1 MPDRAMTA
9 YVARKQLSDM
19 LNGDADFVALRMEKN
34 KPDDVVF
41 YANTQRLPDDVVNIL
56 QESYA
61 NVVDMGVRL
70 RIKEIIQKYS

>member
-19 LNGDADFVALRMEKN
+19 LHGDADFVALRMDKHN
-34 KPDDVVF
+34 PDDVAF
-41 YANTQRLPDDVVNIL
+41 HANTNKLPDDVIQML
-56 QESYA
+56 QESYG

-70 RIKEIIQKYS
+70 RINEILQKYS

>member
-1 MPDRAMTA
+1 MTA

-34 KPDDVVF
+34 NPDDVVF

-56 QESYA
+56 QESYG
-61 NVVDMGVRL
+61 NVVDMDVRF
-70 RIKEIIQKYS
+70 RINEILQKYS

>member
-41 YANTQRLPDDVVNIL
+41 YANAQRLPDEVVNIL
-56 QESYA
+56 QESYG

-70 RIKEIIQKYS
+70 RIDEILQKYS

>member
-41 YANTQRLPDDVVNIL
+41 YANTPMIPEDVTKIL
-56 QESYA
+56 EESCK
-61 NVVDMGVRL
+61 NVVDMNVRE
-70 RIKEIIQKYS
+70 RILEILQKYS

>member
-1 MPDRAMTA
+1 MPERAMTA

-41 YANTQRLPDDVVNIL
+41 YANTQRLPDDVIQIL
-56 QESYA
+56 QESYGNA
-61 NVVDMGVRL
+61 VDMEVRL
-70 RIKEIIQKYS
+70 RIDEILQKYS

>member
-56 QESYA
+56 QESYG
-61 NVVDMGVRL
+61 NVVDMAVRL
-70 RIKEIIQKYS
+70 RINEILHKYS

>member
-1 MPDRAMTA
+1 MPDREMTA

-41 YANTQRLPDDVVNIL
+41 YANSQRLPDDVINIL
-56 QESYA
+56 QESYG

-70 RIKEIIQKYS
+70 RINEILNKYS

>member
-41 YANTQRLPDDVVNIL
+41 HANTHGLPDDVVNIL
-56 QESYA
+56 QESYG

-70 RIKEIIQKYS
+70 RINEILQKYT

>member
-34 KPDDVVF
+34 NPDDVVF
-41 YANTQRLPDDVVNIL
+41 YANTQRLPEDAVKIL
-56 QESYA
+56 QESYG
-61 NVVDMGVRL
+61 NVADMSI
-70 RIKEIIQKYS
+70 RIRINEILQKYS